1 MGQCKAVIGEK
12 DGPEYFSFVGT
23 IFIVIFINNMI
34 GLIPGFLP
42 PTEQTSYYSC
52 SWVFFIPI
60 ITILVVRNLEQLI
73 I

>member
-34 GLIPGFLP
+34 GLIPGILP
-42 PTEQTSYYSC
+42 PTEQTSTTLALGC
-52 SWVFFIPI
+52 IFIP
-60 ITILVVRNLEQLI
+60 LLQLYWL
-73 I
+73 